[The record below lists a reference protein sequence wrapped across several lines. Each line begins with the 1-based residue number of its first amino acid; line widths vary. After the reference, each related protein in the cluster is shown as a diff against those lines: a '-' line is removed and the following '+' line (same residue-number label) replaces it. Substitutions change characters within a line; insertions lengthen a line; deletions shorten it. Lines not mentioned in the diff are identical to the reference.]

1 MTDPITDQTAY
12 LLAIDDAAFVP
23 LDFLYE
29 ELMGQGLVSEVN
41 FDLYRWL
48 LEVDE
53 RFEVFEGL
61 GEMLFGE
68 IEEWVQPQ
76 VLAFLSGPWV
86 HLLGRPF
93 TMDDLI
99 RDLLHYLVRM
109 NETLEIT
116 WQFLPDEPEAAEAK
130 EDLLNM
136 LMWGDMLERRLRAT
150 LSSVPEEP
158 PEPSAPQR
166 LEESNER

>member
-1 MTDPITDQTAY
+1 MADPITDQTAY
-12 LLAIDDAAFVP
+12 LLTIDDAAFVP

-29 ELMGQGLVSEVN
+29 ELMGQGLVSEVP
-41 FDLYRWL
+41 FDYYCWL
-48 LEVDE
+48 LESDE

-61 GEMLFGE
+61 AEMLFGE
-68 IEEWVQPQ
+68 VEGWVQPQ
-76 VLAFLSGPWV
+76 VLAFLNGPWV

-99 RDLLHYLVRM
+99 RDLLHYLMKV

-116 WQFLPDEPEAAEAK
+116 WQYLPDEPEAAAAK

-150 LSSVPEEP
+150 LSNLLNEP
-158 PEPSAPQR
+158 PEPTSLQV